1 MKAIKNCKRPDRTI
15 WHMAPPPFDCEQ
27 LKGMNSFI
35 SIPEIS
41 SIHYFTWHRTLPGFS
56 VHFFQA
62 RILEQVASSYS
73 RGLFPTQGLNSHLL
87 HFLRWQADSLPWC
100 HLGSIWV
107 SYLPYILHIIL
118 SDIYFAKCILITH
131 FSDELES
138 WSSKRLRNL
147 LQVPNSEAGM
157 LEYRLRGLISRYL
170 FFPCIISLCDG
181 GESFGKLLCGVKALV
196 KTFLFFS
203 LQDIQNLGSVLDFS
217 FTGESPFC

>member
-1 MKAIKNCKRPDRTI
+1 
-15 WHMAPPPFDCEQ
+15 MAQDPARLLCPFFPGENTGAGCQFLLQGALSNPGTE
-27 LKGMNSFI
+27 LTSLAFPALAGRFFTMVPSGKHLSLL
-35 SIPEIS
+35 SAV
-41 SIHYFTWHRTLPGFS
+41 YFTHNLIWYLLCK
-56 VHFFQA
+56 VY
-62 RILEQVASSYS
+62 SY
-73 RGLFPTQGLNSHLL
+73 
-87 HFLRWQADSLPWC
+87 
-100 HLGSIWV
+100 
-107 SYLPYILHIIL
+107 
-118 SDIYFAKCILITH
+118 TH

-157 LEYRLRGLISRYL
+157 LEYRLRGLISTYL

-203 LQDIQNLGSVLDFS
+203 LQDIQNLGSVVDFS